1 MCNGPETPLSSIY
14 DDDDSSTELLTYQL
28 DCTHNQKPK
37 KKKEKEKKMLLLS
50 MTLLYITK
58 TLLKTTEMPIQM
70 PTAIGTQTQ
79 KLIEIEC

>member
-37 KKKEKEKKMLLLS
+37 KNRKRKKMLLLS
-50 MTLLYITK
+50 MTPLYTTK